1 MESAVNYQSDYD
13 YEEIN
18 DSNPL
23 ANYWLEGNNA
33 YLFVLIL

>member
-1 MESAVNYQSDYD
+1 MAIAEDDYD

-23 ANYWLEGNNA
+23 ANYWLEGKVA
-33 YLFVLIL
+33 SVLCKFMKEE